1 MDGNKRKLKG
11 TTTVI
16 IDSTFETTDLN
27 NIILHRMYTDAHG
40 VVIYSNDSVAANI
53 TVDLINRDGKI
64 ESETVTDSLGR
75 FYFELNTD
83 TDYELYASEGDLEAI
98 ENIHTG
104 TFWNKND
111 NIIHP
116 SSL

>member
-1 MDGNKRKLKG
+1 M
-11 TTTVI
+11 
-16 IDSTFETTDLN
+16 
-27 NIILHRMYTDAHG
+27 
-40 VVIYSNDSVAANI
+40 IYSNDSVAANI

-75 FYFELNTD
+75 LFELNTD

-111 NIIHP
+111 NIILKLNISTP
-116 SSL
+116 TFGLVVDADNREPLSLLKLQQRLFN